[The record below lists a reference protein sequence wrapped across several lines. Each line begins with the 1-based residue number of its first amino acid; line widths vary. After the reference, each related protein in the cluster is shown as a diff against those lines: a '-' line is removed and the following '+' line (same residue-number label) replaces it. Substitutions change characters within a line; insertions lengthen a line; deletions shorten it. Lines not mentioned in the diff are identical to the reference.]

1 MVPCNGCLG
10 RCVNITPG
18 RPKYYL
24 RTPETPTL
32 LNGAPV
38 SKWCQ
43 EIKVGDEITVGEV
56 RLKVI
61 I

>member
-1 MVPCNGCLG
+1 
-10 RCVNITPG
+10 VNITPG